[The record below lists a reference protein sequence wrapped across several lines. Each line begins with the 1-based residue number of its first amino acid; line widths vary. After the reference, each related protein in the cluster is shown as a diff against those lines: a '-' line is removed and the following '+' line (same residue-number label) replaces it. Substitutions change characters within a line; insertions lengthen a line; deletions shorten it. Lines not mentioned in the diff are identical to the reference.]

1 MSNPSPSRFSLKSLV
16 WFGFVICGALGFYV
30 GLPIIGDGFARVQRA
45 TRIDSALNLIQA
57 RQAEAGVLTWL
68 PDDPSP
74 RALEPFRRDQISSE
88 YLLAFDELTYA
99 HASGD
104 TTGLRSYFQGA
115 ALEDANLSMIAQK
128 TNLASWDHHLR
139 LRFYAPDGATLA
151 FTDTYWAAQAIDR
164 GLQMLDPRIEQRT
177 MDVVFKLDDGNW
189 RVHHWRVLQNQTL
202 PETHKPI
209 AGLAFLLSQVRGV
222 NYVGRSHPFGQF
234 WTNFDASEMRSSLR
248 LAREL
253 KFNTIRIFIPFP
265 TPDAVYTNLPEVLK
279 AAAKNNLQVI
289 VTLLDTYTRYQLED
303 LPGAFAAIS
312 RLIPILKQ
320 PAVLALDL
328 KNEAE
333 RDAKSAGWDHIR
345 FFLGFFA
352 HWLRTQT
359 GLPITAGLSDPDPD
373 LSRKLD
379 FTTVHHYAAPTA
391 LAPRLERAKSLG
403 KPVLLEEFG
412 FHSQLDKLP
421 DPHSENDQA
430 RYYAAVLGVVKAQ
443 KSGFMVWNLHDFP
456 KGAMPA
462 NREVE
467 RYLGVLRDDGTL
479 KPAARVLQG
488 AAAPALSIQDIVAKI
503 IALSLRYILWL
514 GFGMLILWL
523 IWRRVTRQK
532 TVKTEFDDANF

>member
-1 MSNPSPSRFSLKSLV
+1 MSNQRPSRFSLKSLI
-16 WFGFVICGALGFYV
+16 WFGLLILGAFGFYF

-45 TRIDSALNLIQA
+45 TRIDSALNLIEA
-57 RQAEAGVLTWL
+57 RRAEAGVLTWL

-74 RALEPFRRDQISSE
+74 RQLEPFRRDQISSE
-88 YLLAFDELTYA
+88 YLLAFEELSYA

-104 TTGLRSYFQGA
+104 ITGLRSYFQGP
-115 ALEDANLSMIAQK
+115 ALEDANLSMSAQK
-128 TNLASWDHHLR
+128 ANLASWDHHLR
-139 LRFYAPDGATLA
+139 LRFYSPDGATVA
-151 FTDTYWAAQAIDR
+151 FTDTYWSAQALER

-189 RVHHWRVLQNQTL
+189 RVHHWRVLQSQTL

-234 WTNFDASEMRSSLR
+234 WTNFDANEMRSSLR

-265 TPDAVYTNLPEVLK
+265 TPEEVYTHLPEVLK
-279 AAAKNNLQVI
+279 EATKNNLQVI
-289 VTLLDTYTRYQLED
+289 VTLLDSYTHYQIED
-303 LPGAFAAIS
+303 LPKAFETIS
-312 RLIPILKQ
+312 RLVPILRQ
-320 PAVLALDL
+320 SSVLALDL

-333 RDAKSAGWDHIR
+333 RDAKTAGWDHVR
-345 FFLGFFA
+345 VFLGFFA
-352 HWLRTQT
+352 QWLRAQT

-373 LSRKLD
+373 LSRSFD
-379 FTTVHHYAAPTA
+379 FTTVHHYTAPTA
-391 LAPRLERAKSLG
+391 LAARLENALKLG

-430 RYYAAVLGVVKAQ
+430 RYYAAVLEVAKAQ
-443 KSGFMVWNLHDFP
+443 KTGFMVWNLHDFP
-456 KGAMPA
+456 NGVMPA
-462 NREVE
+462 GREVE
-467 RYLGVLRDDGTL
+467 RFLGVLRNDGTL

-488 AAAPALSIQDIVAKI
+488 ATAPTQSLQDIFAKLV
-503 IALSLRYILWL
+503 ALSLRYILWL
-514 GFGMLILWL
+514 GVGMLGVWL
-523 IWRRVTRQK
+523 VWRRFSRPK
-532 TVKTEFDDANF
+532 TVNSKLE

>member
-1 MSNPSPSRFSLKSLV
+1 MSKSNRSPSRFSLKSLV
-16 WFGFVICGALGFYV
+16 WFWLVILGALGFYV

-57 RQAEAGVLTWL
+57 RQAEPGVLSWL

-104 TTGLRSYFQGA
+104 TTGLRSYFQGP
-115 ALEDANLSMIAQK
+115 ALEDAKLSMNPQK
-128 TNLASWDHHLR
+128 TSLAGWDHHLR
-139 LRFYAPDGATLA
+139 LRFYAPDGATVA
-151 FTDTYWAAQAIDR
+151 FTDTYWSAQAIDL
-164 GLQMLDPRIEQRT
+164 GLKLLDPRIERRT

-189 RVHHWRVLQNQTL
+189 RVHHWRVLQSETL

-234 WTNFDASEMRSSLR
+234 WLNFDASEMRSSLR

-253 KFNTIRIFIPFP
+253 KLNTIRIFIPFP
-265 TPDAVYTNLPEVLK
+265 TPDAVYTHLPEVLK

-289 VTLLDTYTRYQLED
+289 VTLLDTYTQYRLED
-303 LPGAFAAIS
+303 LPRAFAAIS
-312 RLIPILKQ
+312 RLVPILRQ

-345 FFLGFFA
+345 LFLGFFA
-352 HWLRTQT
+352 QWLRMQT

-373 LSRKLD
+373 LSRSLD
-379 FTTVHHYAAPTA
+379 FTTVHHYGASTA
-391 LAPRLERAKSLG
+391 LTARLEKALKLG

-430 RYYAAVLGVVKAQ
+430 RYYAAVLEVMSTK

-467 RYLGVLRDDGTL
+467 RFLGVLRDDGTL

-488 AAAPALSIQDIVAKI
+488 AAAPAPSIQDIIAKI
-503 IALSLRYILWL
+503 VSLSLRYILWL
-514 GFGMLILWL
+514 GFGALVVWL
-523 IWRRVTRQK
+523 VWRRLGRK
-532 TVKTEFDDANF
+532 KNR